1 MKEHVTTLL
10 VNPPTPSMIKNK
22 EYILPPALLYLGGY
36 LKASGKEVEILDF
49 NIYKPWEMD
58 AENPEKAC
66 FQTLINKI
74 TEIKPSLIGFGC
86 LFSGQFLSVLE
97 FAKITKEHFPGIPI
111 VVGGMH
117 ATLFAR
123 EILTHVPFIDYVI
136 LGEGESQLL
145 ALVRYLNKEIQDIRD
160 IPDGLAYRTDQEIII
175 KPKQTYFQNL
185 DTIPFPAYEQVNFDD
200 YKHDTAHWHN
210 PKGLQIGTP
219 VPIISSRS
227 CPCQCNF
234 CSMYLVGGSRFR
246 HRTAENVVAEMEL
259 LYEKYHVRHFSFM
272 DDNLTFSKKR
282 TIEICDQILKRNLN
296 VQFETLNGLYV
307 RSLDQDV
314 IDALVSAGWVRG
326 ALAIESGSDYIR
338 NIIIKKNISKEKVYE
353 IVGLIKKYPQVY
365 VKAYFII
372 GMPEDTNE
380 TLMETYNMINDL
392 NIDEP
397 TITNVV
403 PFPGTKLFDQCVRDR
418 LFIDDVDLSTLWK
431 DNSFYLTNN
440 QRFFLKPYKIEL
452 EELKSYRT
460 KLDQLLTDKQNL
472 RKSKVKSYACTNNK

>member
-1 MKEHVTTLL
+1 
-10 VNPPTPSMIKNK
+10 
-22 EYILPPALLYLGGY
+22 
-36 LKASGKEVEILDF
+36 
-49 NIYKPWEMD
+49 
-58 AENPEKAC
+58 
-66 FQTLINKI
+66 
-74 TEIKPSLIGFGC
+74 
-86 LFSGQFLSVLE
+86 
-97 FAKITKEHFPGIPI
+97 
-111 VVGGMH
+111 
-117 ATLFAR
+117 
-123 EILTHVPFIDYVI
+123 
-136 LGEGESQLL
+136 
-145 ALVRYLNKEIQDIRD
+145 
-160 IPDGLAYRTDQEIII
+160 
-175 KPKQTYFQNL
+175 
-185 DTIPFPAYEQVNFDD
+185 
-200 YKHDTAHWHN
+200 
-210 PKGLQIGTP
+210 
-219 VPIISSRS
+219 
-227 CPCQCNF
+227 
-234 CSMYLVGGSRFR
+234 MYLVGGSRFR

-259 LYEKYHVRHFSFM
+259 LYEKYQVRHFSFM

-397 TITNVV
+397 TVTNVV

-472 RKSKVKSYACTNNK
+472 RKSKVKSYACTDNK